1 MSTPW
6 TGDRW
11 EVELRELRNELKEL
25 RNEQR
30 QMAQSID
37 QLVTTFRSLATH
49 LGIAAEPYRGK
60 EKPSKDRDLPGF
72 A

>member
-1 MSTPW
+1 MSGPSQESH
-6 TGDRW
+6 W
-11 EVELRELRNELKEL
+11 EAEVRMLRKEIEEL

-30 QMAQSID
+30 QMAQAIN

-49 LGIAAEPYRGK
+49 LGIASEPYGTK
-60 EKPSKDRDLPGF
+60 KSDDRDLRGF